1 MRTPTRS
8 LLAGLAAATLTL
20 SACGSGDGDTT
31 AGAASTGAG
40 ELQKVTV
47 GVVPVVDVAALYV
60 GEAQGFFADRGIE
73 LDIQFGTGGAALV
86 PGLMNDSYD
95 FVYAN
100 VVTLLQA
107 RDEGLPLSAVAEGGR
122 STGEEGADHGGVL
135 VPEAS
140 DIQDAGDLAGRRV
153 AVNALLGLHELTT
166 RAAVEAA
173 GADPDSVE
181 FVELPLQD
189 MAGAMAAGQVDAIAT
204 SEPFLG
210 VAKAQGNR
218 LVASQFVE
226 TDPDFVTAL
235 YVTTEQKTQQDAELV
250 EAFTAAVEESME
262 YAAGHDDEVRAEL
275 PNFTQ
280 IDPALIP
287 TMVLTRFSSDLPRE
301 PLERVAEV
309 AEDNGVLEDG
319 ATALDGLLA
328 HHEEG

>member
-1 MRTPTRS
+1 MRTPPRT
-8 LLAGLAAATLTL
+8 LLAALAAATLAL
-20 SACGSGDGDTT
+20 SACGGSEEPADGGAT
-31 AGAASTGAG
+31 ASD
-40 ELQKVTV
+40 ELRTVTV

-107 RDEGLPLSAVAEGGR
+107 RDRGLPLVAVAEGGR
-122 STGEEGADHGGVL
+122 STGEQGADHGGVL

-140 DIQDAGDLAGRRV
+140 DVQDAGDLAGRRV
-153 AVNALLGLHELTT
+153 AVNALAGLHELTT

-173 GADPDSVE
+173 GGDPDAVS
-181 FVELPLQD
+181 FVELPLPD
-189 MAGAMAAGQVDAIAT
+189 MATAMAEGQVDAMAT

-210 VAKAQGNR
+210 VAAAQGNR
-218 LVASQFVE
+218 LVASQFVD

-235 YVTTEQKTQQDAELV
+235 YTTTEQKTQQDPELV
-250 EAFTAAVEESME
+250 EAFTAAVEESMD
-262 YAAGHDDEVRAEL
+262 YAADHSDEVRAEL

-280 IDPALIP
+280 IDPAVIP
-287 TMVLTRFSSDLPRE
+287 TMVLTKFSSDLPRQ
-301 PLERVAEV
+301 PLERVAEL
-309 AEDNGVLEDG
+309 AQKSGVLGDG
-319 ATALDGLLA
+319 AAAVDGLLSYR
-328 HHEEG
+328 EQS